1 MFIVNSL
8 SAIQRKLL
16 PAKNALSAQKRHP
29 KSGAREKMRTWMC
42 SDAGLG
48 SGRRARMYSRTSA
61 HFEAAGKR
69 LAFTFSFSFHPTRM
83 GAMVGGNVERRQH
96 VDDGDLLG
104 VGDLL
109 VTALQIASDLSDFYP
124 DSRKSA
130 LPAVLSHM
138 QMN

>member
-1 MFIVNSL
+1 
-8 SAIQRKLL
+8 
-16 PAKNALSAQKRHP
+16 
-29 KSGAREKMRTWMC
+29 
-42 SDAGLG
+42 
-48 SGRRARMYSRTSA
+48 
-61 HFEAAGKR
+61 
-69 LAFTFSFSFHPTRM
+69 M